1 MQTSQIE
8 SVPPP
13 TYKPTAQQTVTV
25 NTAELQV
32 GEPTC
37 TCCWME
43 RILSFGAN
51 TLFFFT
57 H

>member
-43 RILSFGAN
+43 TILSFGAN